1 MSNLSELLPAGGAGK
16 NVSFVASGTLPNGQA
31 VALKSDGTV
40 EAVTQTSTAKTRSIP
55 ASSETVFSGSNGATF
70 TSIDFNPYTAGQFII
85 SYQDITNSGYGTAVV
100 GNVSGTTITFQT
112 PVLWRS
118 GAVSRNE
125 IAFDPN
131 TVGKFVIAFKSTSPN
146 AASAIVGTI
155 SGNSISFGTVVDIES
170 GGSEAILAFDP
181 HTAGRCVVGWVT
193 SSVNHGKV
201 AVGTVSGTSIS
212 FGTSVVYNAAQS
224 GNAQIKFDS
233 LTANRLAVAYYDG
246 GNSSAGTA
254 IIGTLSGTNISFGS
268 EFVFNSGA
276 TYFPGIAFS
285 PHQANTFV
293 VAYRDGSDSN
303 RGNARVG
310 TITGT
315 SISYGTERLFNVTG
329 DTNSIHTAF
338 CHHTP
343 HKFIIAYQDEL
354 NSNYGTLIEGTLVPG
369 VDTIT
374 FGTEVVFNAAQ
385 TGRIGLAFDP
395 SLSNAGM
402 FIISYQD
409 TGNSYYGTAILG
421 QIATTAATNVSS
433 FIGMADA
440 AIADTAAGSVT
451 IKGGLAKSIS
461 NVAIDVP
468 ATIGSSAVFLAGST
482 RKTAFVFDSNANK
495 VICCYKDS
503 GATNYATAIVGTV
516 SGSAIT
522 FGTPVVI
529 SSNGY
534 ANEVRAV
541 FDSNVN
547 KVICVSLIGTS
558 NARASVGTVSGTSIS
573 FGSEVIFNGSTTG
586 LGQMA
591 FDSTANKALISYRD
605 DANSDA
611 GTVVVATI
619 SGTSISFGAETVFES
634 NQCSYPALIYDAN
647 ANKTV
652 LAYSHIGDSSK
663 GKARIGTITGTSI
676 SFGAAVEFNTSSTS
690 NCWGTFIPST
700 NKIFLAYTAANSGT
714 GIVGTVSGT
723 SISFG
728 APTTWETAGAGH
740 LSVTLDSSTSKPI
753 VAYYAAPTFHVVE
766 ATISGTSVSFNTP
779 LATSTGSVED
789 GSCVYDSNSDKVVI
803 SYRDTPNS
811 GHGTA
816 AVYTPSSTLS
826 TLVAGTDYYVQADGI
841 ISTTSTSPA
850 VKLGK
855 ALSTTSINLEFNT

>member
-1 MSNLSELLPAGGAGK
+1 
-16 NVSFVASGTLPNGQA
+16 
-31 VALKSDGTV
+31 
-40 EAVTQTSTAKTRSIP
+40 
-55 ASSETVFSGSNGATF
+55 
-70 TSIDFNPYTAGQFII
+70 
-85 SYQDITNSGYGTAVV
+85 
-100 GNVSGTTITFQT
+100 
-112 PVLWRS
+112 
-118 GAVSRNE
+118 
-125 IAFDPN
+125 
-131 TVGKFVIAFKSTSPN
+131 
-146 AASAIVGTI
+146 
-155 SGNSISFGTVVDIES
+155 
-170 GGSEAILAFDP
+170 
-181 HTAGRCVVGWVT
+181 
-193 SSVNHGKV
+193 
-201 AVGTVSGTSIS
+201 
-212 FGTSVVYNAAQS
+212 
-224 GNAQIKFDS
+224 
-233 LTANRLAVAYYDG
+233 
-246 GNSSAGTA
+246 
-254 IIGTLSGTNISFGS
+254 
-268 EFVFNSGA
+268 
-276 TYFPGIAFS
+276 
-285 PHQANTFV
+285 
-293 VAYRDGSDSN
+293 
-303 RGNARVG
+303 
-310 TITGT
+310 
-315 SISYGTERLFNVTG
+315 
-329 DTNSIHTAF
+329 
-338 CHHTP
+338 
-343 HKFIIAYQDEL
+343 
-354 NSNYGTLIEGTLVPG
+354 
-369 VDTIT
+369 
-374 FGTEVVFNAAQ
+374 
-385 TGRIGLAFDP
+385 
-395 SLSNAGM
+395 
-402 FIISYQD
+402 
-409 TGNSYYGTAILG
+409 
-421 QIATTAATNVSS
+421 
-433 FIGMADA
+433 MADA

-451 IKGGLAKSIS
+451 IKGGLAKSVS
-461 NVAIDVP
+461 NVAINVP
-468 ATIGSSAVFLAGST
+468 ATIGSSAVFLAGNT

-700 NKIFLAYTAANSGT
+700 NKIFLAYTAANHGT

-728 APTTWETAGAGH
+728 APTAWETAGSGH
-740 LSVTLDSSTSKPI
+740 VSVTLNSSTSKPI
-753 VAYYAAPTFHVVE
+753 VAYYAAPTFRVVE

-826 TLVAGTDYYVQADGI
+826 TLVAGTDYYLQGDGSV
-841 ISTTSTSPA
+841 STTSTSPA

>member
-16 NVSFVASGTLPNGQA
+16 NVSFVASGTLPNGTA
-31 VALKSDGTV
+31 VILNANGTV
-40 EAVTQTSTAKTRSIP
+40 EAVSEVAQAGGTGVVFETSTPTYDALCFDP
-55 ASSETVFSGSNGATF
+55 SNVNT
-70 TSIDFNPYTAGQFII
+70 FII
-85 SYQDITNSGYGTAVV
+85 AYRDGANSGYGTAVV
-100 GNVSGTTITFQT
+100 GTVSGTS
-112 PVLWRS
+112 L
-118 GAVSRNE
+118 
-125 IAFDPN
+125 
-131 TVGKFVIAFKSTSPN
+131 
-146 AASAIVGTI
+146 
-155 SGNSISFGTVVDIES
+155 SFGTPVVFVNGDVKYVTAS
-170 GGSEAILAFDP
+170 FDSN
-181 HTAGRCVVGWVT
+181 TANQFVVSYRNQSSTGRLF
-193 SSVNHGKV
+193 
-201 AVGTVSGTSIS
+201 AVLGTVSGTSIS
-212 FGTSVVYNAAQS
+212 FGSIAYVSSANY
-224 GNAQIKFDS
+224 GNYPVCAFDPN
-233 LTANRLAVAYYDG
+233 TANKLIVAFSDAANGYYGTVIVGTVSGTTINFGYAFVFNSGSTSEKQISFDPSTANKFVIIYTDSA
-246 GNSSAGTA
+246 NSSYGTA
-254 IIGTLSGTNISFGS
+254 VIGTLSGSTASFGS
-268 EFVFNSGA
+268 EVVFNSGTTSDLSVACDPNTANKFVA
-276 TYFPGIAFS
+276 T
-285 PHQANTFV
+285 
-293 VAYRDGSDSN
+293 YRDG
-303 RGNARVG
+303 G
-310 TITGT
+310 
-315 SISYGTERLFNVTG
+315 
-329 DTNSIHTAF
+329 
-338 CHHTP
+338 
-343 HKFIIAYQDEL
+343 
-354 NSNYGTLIEGTLVPG
+354 NSNYGTAIVGTVSGTSPS
-369 VDTIT
+369 
-374 FGTEVVFNAAQ
+374 FGTEVVFLAATAQAPVVAYNPNVANKFAIVLADLTASKGKLIVGTVSGTSLSFATASIFNNAA
-385 TGRIGLAFDP
+385 TDSFFMAMVP
-395 SLSNAGM
+395 SGNGKCV
-402 FIISYQD
+402 ISYP
-409 TGNSYYGTAILG
+409 GASAYGTAAVWQLG
-421 QIATTAATNVSS
+421 STNVSS

-440 AIADTAAGSVT
+440 AIADTAEGSVT
-451 IKGGLAKSIS
+451 IKGGLAKSVS
-461 NVAIDVP
+461 NVAINVP
-468 ATIGSSAVFLAGST
+468 ATIGSSAVFLAGNT

-573 FGSEVIFNGSTTG
+573 FGSEVTFNGSTTG

-700 NKIFLAYTAANSGT
+700 NKIFLAYTAANHGT

-728 APTTWETAGAGH
+728 APTAWETAGSGH
-740 LSVTLDSSTSKPI
+740 VSVTLNSSTSKPI
-753 VAYYAAPTFHVVE
+753 VAYYAAPTFRVVE

-826 TLVAGTDYYVQADGI
+826 TLVAGTDYYLQGDGSV
-841 ISTTSTSPA
+841 STTSTSPA

>member
-1 MSNLSELLPAGGAGK
+1 MFLAASAGDMNK
-16 NVSFVASGTLPNGQA
+16 PVI
-31 VALKSDGTV
+31 D
-40 EAVTQTSTAKTRSIP
+40 STNNK
-55 ASSETVFSGSNGATF
+55 V
-70 TSIDFNPYTAGQFII
+70 II
-85 SYQDITNSGYGTAVV
+85 SYKNGGNSNKAEA
-100 GNVSGTTITFQT
+100 
-112 PVLWRS
+112 R
-118 GAVSRNE
+118 
-125 IAFDPN
+125 
-131 TVGKFVIAFKSTSPN
+131 
-146 AASAIVGTI
+146 VGTI
-155 SGNSISFGTVVDIES
+155 
-170 GGSEAILAFDP
+170 
-181 HTAGRCVVGWVT
+181 
-193 SSVNHGKV
+193 
-201 AVGTVSGTSIS
+201 SGTSIS
-212 FGTSVVYNAAQS
+212 FGTAVAFSSGSSEFYTGGAYHAGLQKVVFAYR
-224 GNAQIKFDS
+224 DD
-233 LTANRLAVAYYDG
+233 TANTLTGKYNV
-246 GNSSAGTA
+246 GTV
-254 IIGTLSGTNISFGS
+254 SGTDISFSG
-268 EFVFNSGA
+268 EVIFNSGRA
-276 TYFPGIAFS
+276 DNISLVYDPDSTNLVNSFEDN
-285 PHQANTFV
+285 AN
-293 VAYRDGSDSN
+293 S
-303 RGNARVG
+303 
-310 TITGT
+310 
-315 SISYGTERLFNVTG
+315 SYGTSQVFSPSVTNLTS
-329 DTNSIHTAF
+329 TN
-338 CHHTP
+338 
-343 HKFIIAYQDEL
+343 
-354 NSNYGTLIEGTLVPG
+354 
-369 VDTIT
+369 
-374 FGTEVVFNAAQ
+374 
-385 TGRIGLAFDP
+385 
-395 SLSNAGM
+395 
-402 FIISYQD
+402 
-409 TGNSYYGTAILG
+409 
-421 QIATTAATNVSS
+421 

-451 IKGGLAKSIS
+451 IKGGLAKSVS
-461 NVAIDVP
+461 NVDINVP
-468 ATIGSSAVFLAGST
+468 ATVGSSAVFLAGNT

-516 SGSAIT
+516 SGSTIT

-547 KVICVSLIGTS
+547 KVICVSLQGTS

-573 FGSEVIFNGSTTG
+573 FGSEVTFNGSTTG

-611 GTVVVATI
+611 GTVVVATV

-652 LAYSHIGDSSK
+652 LAYSHIGDSSR

-676 SFGAAVEFNTSSTS
+676 SFGAAVVFNSSSTS

-700 NKIFLAYTAANSGT
+700 NKIFLAYTAANHGT

-728 APTTWETAGAGH
+728 APTAWETAGSGH
-740 LSVTLDSSTSKPI
+740 VSVTLDSSTSKPI
-753 VAYYAAPTFHVVE
+753 VAYYAAPTFRVVE

-816 AVYTPSSTLS
+816 AVYTPSSTLT
-826 TLVAGTDYYVQADGI
+826 TLVSGTVYYLQTDGT

-850 VKLGK
+850 VRIGK
-855 ALSTTSINLEFNT
+855 ALSSTSINLEYNS